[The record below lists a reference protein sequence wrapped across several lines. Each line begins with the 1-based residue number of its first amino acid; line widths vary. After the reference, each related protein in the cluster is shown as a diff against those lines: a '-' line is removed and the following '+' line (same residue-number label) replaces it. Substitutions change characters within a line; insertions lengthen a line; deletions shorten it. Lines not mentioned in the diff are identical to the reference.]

1 MKRIVKSCYSNKAY
15 EKKVN
20 KPMRFIYMND
30 KEHLL
35 KFTQQILVLA
45 ENVYIELGS
54 GYKEDTYQ
62 KALAINFRKHKIKYY
77 KESNIEIFFQ
87 GESLSLFRLDF
98 LIPAQKNRRWRLK
111 DPIIIETKAVPS
123 LNDGHR
129 LQIKNYLLS
138 CPKNSSESFKNV
150 RQGFLLNWK
159 AGLDDGSVDNDKEG
173 VQLELYTLRAKKLST
188 LFSNEDEGSNG

>member
-1 MKRIVKSCYSNKAY
+1 
-15 EKKVN
+15 
-20 KPMRFIYMND
+20 MND

-35 KFTQQILVLA
+35 KFTQQILALA

-98 LIPAQKNRRWRLK
+98 LIPAQKNRRWQLK

-123 LNDGHR
+123 LNDSHR

-150 RQGFLLNWK
+150 KQGFLLNWK

-173 VQLELYTLRAKKLST
+173 VQLVLYALRAKKLST
-188 LFSNEDEGSNG
+188 LFSNEDGGSNA